1 MESSMKTRLR
11 RYIPYGDSREVS
23 RFLERTYPPTDRNP
37 NWLRA
42 RWEYMV
48 YSGHGGQE
56 EELEPIGIWEHED
69 EIVGVVNFEDFG
81 EAYFQVHPGYA
92 RLKSEM
98 LDHAEE
104 SLCTKECGK
113 RRLTTYVNDF
123 DTELERIAS
132 AAGYVKASGSPQVT
146 ARFDCTGALPPI
158 VLPQGF
164 RLTDRRECNDLRRI
178 NRVLWRGFNHEGP
191 PPEKHVAGRAD
202 VEKAPLYRRD
212 LVVMVEAPGG
222 DLVSYCGIWYE
233 AANRV
238 AYVEPVATDPD
249 YRRRGLGR
257 AAVLEAIRRAKAL
270 GATRA
275 IVISGQPFYRA
286 LGFHQVFA
294 YYPWTKE
301 W

>member
-1 MESSMKTRLR
+1 M
-11 RYIPYGDSREVS
+11 I
-23 RFLERTYPPTDRNP
+23 
-37 NWLRA
+37 
-42 RWEYMV
+42 
-48 YSGHGGQE
+48 
-56 EELEPIGIWEHED
+56 
-69 EIVGVVNFEDFG
+69 
-81 EAYFQVHPGYA
+81 
-92 RLKSEM
+92 
-98 LDHAEE
+98 
-104 SLCTKECGK
+104 
-113 RRLTTYVNDF
+113 
-123 DTELERIAS
+123 
-132 AAGYVKASGSPQVT
+132 
-146 ARFDCTGALPPI
+146 
-158 VLPQGF
+158 
-164 RLTDRRECNDLRRI
+164 RI

-286 LGFHQVFA
+286 LGFDRVFA